1 MSFVIGVNCSWF
13 EQKLSPD
20 LKYIMTKDKLCIKQ
34 WHTNRDK
41 NRQTEKKPNRYIH
54 ITHKRT
60 KIGSRTNRELERKG
74 KTRKRGKKYHK
85 FVRHWPWF

>member
-41 NRQTEKKPNRYIH
+41 NRQTEKKPNRYIG
-54 ITHKRT
+54 THYTQKD
-60 KIGSRTNRELERKG
+60 KNRQPDKQRAGKERKD
-74 KTRKRGKKYHK
+74 KKK
-85 FVRHWPWF
+85 GEKVP